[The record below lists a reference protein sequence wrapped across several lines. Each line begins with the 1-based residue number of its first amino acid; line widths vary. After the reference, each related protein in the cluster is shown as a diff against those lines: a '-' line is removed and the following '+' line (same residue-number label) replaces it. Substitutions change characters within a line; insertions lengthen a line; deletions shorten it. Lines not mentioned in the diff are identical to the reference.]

1 MDIFLNCKRNIIL
14 SKGISDFIQNINL
27 PDGRVKLNNTVI
39 LYKKAYNICII
50 IKNNIYLQQSKLLI
64 MDMNSQNYS
73 NQTARIL
80 TQFVSGIVFLIAL
93 GVLFF
98 IIKMAIGYF

>member
-1 MDIFLNCKRNIIL
+1 
-14 SKGISDFIQNINL
+14 
-27 PDGRVKLNNTVI
+27 
-39 LYKKAYNICII
+39 
-50 IKNNIYLQQSKLLI
+50 

-80 TQFVSGIVFLIAL
+80 TQFVSGVVFLIAL